1 MNSSARWGRLTLIVV
16 PLVCGAALVGSAAG
30 AIAQVTTLP
39 LLGSSVFYA
48 PQAKGFGTAHPST
61 ISNGGDP
68 SGIVTRI
75 RWTGWGRPTAIGYGL
90 NSIFKPNGGYY
101 PRLVRIEL
109 RAQQLV
115 RCDGKL
121 VYRQLSV
128 RLPTRPGG
136 PLGKWFL
143 WSGAKSLCAKSP

>member
-1 MNSSARWGRLTLIVV
+1 MKSLAWRRGLALILVTLVA
-16 PLVCGAALVGSAAG
+16 GAALFGSAVG
-30 AIAQVTTLP
+30 AIARVRTLP

-75 RWTGWGRPTAIGYGL
+75 RWKGWGSPTAIGYGL

-115 RCDGKL
+115 RCEGKL

-128 RLPTRPGG
+128 RLPARPGG

>member
-1 MNSSARWGRLTLIVV
+1 MLATLVS
-16 PLVCGAALVGSAAG
+16 GAALVGSAPG
-30 AIAQVTTLP
+30 AIAQVRTLP

-48 PQAKGFGTAHPST
+48 PHAKGFGTAHPST

-75 RWTGWGRPTAIGYGL
+75 TWKGWGGQTAIGYGL
-90 NSIFKPNGGYY
+90 SSIFKPNGGYY

-109 RAQQLV
+109 RAQHLV
-115 RCDGKL
+115 RCDGQL

-128 RLPTRPGG
+128 RLPAKPGG